1 MFCECGRIRP
11 LALSALLFSFPLP
24 SLYFSPLRY
33 RPHGIGNWSGHIPF
47 ACDLIASLRPS
58 VFVELGTHLG
68 ESYFAFCQAIA
79 EGRTQCKAYAVD
91 IWQGDLHTGAYG
103 DEVFDEVAA
112 YNRYRYSEFS
122 QLLRM
127 FFDEAIGRFE
137 PESIDLLHIDGLH
150 TYEAVRRD
158 FDTWWP
164 RVRPGG
170 IVLLHDTFERNAD
183 FGVWKLLSELSEN
196 FPTREFDHSN
206 GLGVVLKRGGRPV
219 EGLLSALFAEERNCF
234 DGAKRYYE
242 ICANHLEHRFWS
254 ERRKQPANW
263 DITTQLF
270 WRSEGEDFSELKS
283 VRSSRTITA
292 ERSQLRLAVP
302 PASSPPIELRLD
314 LADCPAFFE
323 VNAIRVRGASEEVA
337 WSLAISDEN
346 ASDLRSCG
354 LKVVATGEGT
364 GLLVLDAPASASFLL
379 PAPESIVR
387 SLQAGGE
394 LILET
399 TGLTPQG
406 FVAKLSSS
414 LERQLIRQHTSLSQA
429 FNHAESLAI
438 ERLQQLGQYDSAL
451 TEAQRI
457 VSTQHEEFKLE
468 LNSIADKLKQS
479 EDLVSALRSRESS
492 LAGELDQ
499 VRATLV
505 ERELELVDLNHRLGE
520 IESSFAWRAVRSL
533 TRLRARTKP

>member
-1 MFCECGRIRP
+1 M
-11 LALSALLFSFPLP
+11 A
-24 SLYFSPLRY
+24 
-33 RPHGIGNWSGHIPF
+33 
-47 ACDLIASLRPS
+47 
-58 VFVELGTHLG
+58 
-68 ESYFAFCQAIA
+68 
-79 EGRTQCKAYAVD
+79 K
-91 IWQGDLHTGAYG
+91 
-103 DEVFDEVAA
+103 
-112 YNRYRYSEFS
+112 
-122 QLLRM
+122 
-127 FFDEAIGRFE
+127 
-137 PESIDLLHIDGLH
+137 
-150 TYEAVRRD
+150 VRS
-158 FDTWWP
+158 
-164 RVRPGG
+164 GG
-170 IVLLHDTFERNAD
+170 IVLLHDTFERNTD
-183 FGVWKLLSELSEN
+183 FGVWKLLSELSET

-206 GLGVVLKRGGRPV
+206 GLGVVLKPGGRPV
-219 EGLLSALFAEERNCF
+219 EGLLGALFAEERNCF
-234 DGAKRYYE
+234 DRAKRYYE
-242 ICANHLEHRFWS
+242 ICADHLEHRFWS
-254 ERRKQPANW
+254 ERRNQPANW

-270 WRSEGEDFSELKS
+270 WRSEREDFSELKS

-323 VNAIRVRGASEEVA
+323 VNAITVRGASEEVV

-346 ASDLRSCG
+346 ARALRSCG

-399 TGLTPQG
+399 TGLTPQE

-414 LERQLIRQHTSLSQA
+414 LEGQLIRQHTSLTQAFNHAEGQLIRQHTSLSQA
-429 FNHAESLAI
+429 LNHAENLAI
-438 ERLQQLGQYDSAL
+438 ERLQQLEQYDSAL

-505 ERELELVDLNHRLGE
+505 ERERELVDLNHRLSE
-520 IESSFAWRAVRSL
+520 IESSFVGAL
-533 TRLRARTKP
+533 FGH

>member
-1 MFCECGRIRP
+1 
-11 LALSALLFSFPLP
+11 
-24 SLYFSPLRY
+24 
-33 RPHGIGNWSGHIPF
+33 
-47 ACDLIASLRPS
+47 
-58 VFVELGTHLG
+58 LGTHLG

-79 EGRTQCKAYAVD
+79 EGRPQCKAYAVD
-91 IWQGDLHTGAYG
+91 TWQGDLHTGAYG

-150 TYEAVRRD
+150 TYEAVRHD

-164 RVRPGG
+164 KVRPGG
-170 IVLLHDTFERNAD
+170 IVLLHDTFERHSD
-183 FGVWKLLSELSEN
+183 FGVWRLLSELSEN
-196 FPTREFDHSN
+196 FPIREFDHSN
-206 GLGVVLKRGGRPV
+206 GLGVVLKPGGRPV
-219 EGLLSALFAEERNCF
+219 EGLLSALFAEEHNCF

-242 ICANHLEHRFWS
+242 ICADHLEHRFWS

-270 WRSEGEDFSELKS
+270 WRSEGENFSELKS

-302 PASSPPIELRLD
+302 PASSPPVELRLD

-323 VNAIRVRGASEEVA
+323 VNAVTVRGASEEVV
-337 WSLAISDEN
+337 WNLTISDEN
-346 ASDLRSCG
+346 ARDLRSCG
-354 LKVVATGEGT
+354 LKVIATGEET

-414 LERQLIRQHTSLSQA
+414 LERQLIRQHISLSQA
-429 FNHAESLAI
+429 FHHAENLAI
-438 ERLQQLGQYDSAL
+438 ERLQQLGQY
-451 TEAQRI
+451 
-457 VSTQHEEFKLE
+457 
-468 LNSIADKLKQS
+468 
-479 EDLVSALRSRESS
+479 EDLVSALRSRESR
-492 LAGELDQ
+492 LAGEVDQ
-499 VRATLV
+499 IRATLV
-505 ERELELVDLNHRLGE
+505 ERELELVDLNHRLAE
-520 IESSFAWRAVRSL
+520 IESSFAWRAVRPL
-533 TRLRARTKP
+533 TTLRSRTKS